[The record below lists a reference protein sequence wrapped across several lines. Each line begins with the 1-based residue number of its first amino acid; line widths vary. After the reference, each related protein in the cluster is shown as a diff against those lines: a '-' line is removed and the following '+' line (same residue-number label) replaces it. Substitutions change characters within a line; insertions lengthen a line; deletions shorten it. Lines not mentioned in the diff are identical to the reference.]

1 METISSKID
10 NFLKSL
16 YSSKVNNNIFI
27 PSECLH
33 LKSEKY
39 LKDYQEFIVKYF
51 FESTVDGLLLVYST
65 GLGKTLVAATIAK
78 CFIDHQET
86 LREDQRGKVIFVEK
100 GCPIVICGSG
110 LLKITD
116 ASFVE
121 TNLSSQFLPLKKFRT
136 RFI

>member
-1 METISSKID
+1 MHI
-10 NFLKSL
+10 
-16 YSSKVNNNIFI
+16 
-27 PSECLH
+27 
-33 LKSEKY
+33 
-39 LKDYQEFIVKYF
+39 
-51 FESTVDGLLLVYST
+51 
-65 GLGKTLVAATIAK
+65 
-78 CFIDHQET
+78 
-86 LREDQRGKVIFVEK
+86 GKVIFVEQ